1 MASKSKPELG
11 FNIENG
17 REVTNASNI
26 QSNESV
32 KIQIGAR
39 IDAEKY
45 KQLKML
51 ALSKNTKVQILIEQ
65 AIENL
70 LANNK

>member
-1 MASKSKPELG
+1 MKAKSKPELD
-11 FNIENG
+11 FNIDNG
-17 REVTNASNI
+17 REVTHVSHI
-26 QSNESV
+26 SPNESA
-32 KIQIGAR
+32 KIQFGAR

-51 ALSKNTKVQILIEQ
+51 ALSKNIKVQILIEQ
-65 AIENL
+65 AIEDL